1 MKSRNLVTLM
11 IIHLTP
17 NRRTRRTRRNVT
29 TKSSMKSR
37 VEENIIKIIMIISFP
52 DKMITDLRT
61 ESENRKKLEIQIL
74 ITNRITSTGSIRK
87 MIGIITVIEIM
98 KIEIETNK
106 EEDTVET
113 IIDIKGT
120 IKVIEMII
128 KIKEAIFRIITKMM
142 KEDLPINMIQENIMI
157 KIKENTIRAMT
168 KKRKKVMIISTHQEI
183 IKLKNKNVI
192 EEKEEDSQSEGVE
205 IKSDNDGYIYSLIQR
220 RKFFKKKI

>member
-1 MKSRNLVTLM
+1 
-11 IIHLTP
+11 
-17 NRRTRRTRRNVT
+17 
-29 TKSSMKSR
+29 
-37 VEENIIKIIMIISFP
+37 
-52 DKMITDLRT
+52 
-61 ESENRKKLEIQIL
+61 
-74 ITNRITSTGSIRK
+74 
-87 MIGIITVIEIM
+87 
-98 KIEIETNK
+98 
-106 EEDTVET
+106 
-113 IIDIKGT
+113 
-120 IKVIEMII
+120 
-128 KIKEAIFRIITKMM
+128 M